1 MARTMRWLSA
11 CLLLASCAAERDTA
25 PAPAGEVGAGSGSG
39 APVADAGELGSGAA
53 DVSPGERPEDALE
66 GVSLT
71 VEIGALPRCP
81 DAAECTEDYGRF
93 VTLAAAYAG
102 PQDLAALPLQ
112 LREID
117 AGNQPQVAPRLAS
130 EALRD
135 EVIEGLGIGFLLA
148 DLPRRTLQVRVI
160 SEVDRGSYSEQEL
173 LLTDPWVGEFGALL
187 LQPKLAERRAALLA
201 VHGHGDTKEVYR
213 DEYHG
218 AEHAPRGYT
227 TLILGMR
234 AMGSG
239 PSAITEHVITRE
251 LYRAGFSLMGMRV
264 YESLLG
270 LKFLRSLP
278 TVEAD
283 KVALIGHSGGSSTG
297 NLTVRVDPTIAGY
310 VSDHQVA
317 YAEWVAGINVYH
329 CETVPS
335 LFGYSEQLNDPADSP
350 VPTLKVPY
358 KYTNGMEELF
368 TFLDGQTAP

>member
-1 MARTMRWLSA
+1 
-11 CLLLASCAAERDTA
+11 
-25 PAPAGEVGAGSGSG
+25 V
-39 APVADAGELGSGAA
+39 
-53 DVSPGERPEDALE
+53 
-66 GVSLT
+66 
-71 VEIGALPRCP
+71 PRCS
-81 DAAECTEDYGRF
+81 DAAACTEDYERF
-93 VTLAAAYAG
+93 VTLAAAYAR
-102 PQDLAALPLQ
+102 PQDLAALPIL

-117 AGNQPQVAPRLAS
+117 AGRVPQVAPRLAAA
-130 EALRD
+130 ALRE
-135 EVIEGLGIGFLLA
+135 EVIDGLGIGFLLA

-160 SEVDRGSYSEQEL
+160 SEVDRGSYTEQEL

-187 LQPKLAERRAALLA
+187 LQPKVAERRAALLA

-278 TVEAD
+278 TVDAD

-358 KYTNGMEELF
+358 KYTNGMEEIF
-368 TFLDGQTAP
+368 AFLDARTAP